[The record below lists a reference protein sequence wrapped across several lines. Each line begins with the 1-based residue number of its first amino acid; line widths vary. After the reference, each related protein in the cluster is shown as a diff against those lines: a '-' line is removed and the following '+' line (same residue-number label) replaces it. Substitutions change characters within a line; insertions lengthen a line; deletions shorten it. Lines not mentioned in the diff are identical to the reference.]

1 MVSGVGKG
9 QVVNV
14 KADEF
19 VVSLGG
25 RKGQASLG
33 ILGRAA
39 RLSTIGI
46 GVACAVAESECGK
59 IEQ

>member
-1 MVSGVGKG
+1 LVSRVGKG

-33 ILGRAA
+33 ILG
-39 RLSTIGI
+39 
-46 GVACAVAESECGK
+46 
-59 IEQ
+59 